1 VGTNRTGSLAA
12 IAGLKYKG
20 DRMDSSLNPFD
31 MKADSWEKDPVK
43 VANARKVADEIIKV
57 VGTTTELN
65 GFEYGCGTGLVSF
78 FLQPY
83 LKHIVLADNSKGMLK
98 VAAEKIEQSQVG
110 NMSVLE
116 LDLTSENVTEKRYGI
131 IYSLLTMHHIA
142 DVKKLF
148 STFFSMLE
156 PGGFLFIADL
166 DKEDGSF
173 HGQDFDGH
181 NGFDRLEMRNWCI
194 SVGFTDIEFKTIT
207 SILRTRENGSKK
219 VFPVF
224 LLKCSKM

>member
-1 VGTNRTGSLAA
+1 
-12 IAGLKYKG
+12 
-20 DRMDSSLNPFD
+20 
-31 MKADSWEKDPVK
+31 
-43 VANARKVADEIIKV
+43 
-57 VGTTTELN
+57 
-65 GFEYGCGTGLVSF
+65 
-78 FLQPY
+78 
-83 LKHIVLADNSKGMLK
+83 MLR

-116 LDLTSENVTEKRYGI
+116 LDLTSGNVTGKKYGI

-148 STFFSMLE
+148 STFLSMLE

-173 HGQDFDGH
+173 HGKDFDGH

-194 SVGFTDIEFKTIT
+194 SAGFSEIDFKTIT
-207 SILRTRENGSKK
+207 SIIKTNENGSKK
-219 VFPVF
+219 VFPIF
-224 LLKCSKM
+224 LMKCRKVH